1 MSLLLRSL
9 LLAAALLAPAADA
22 RAVSIVT
29 LALDPTA
36 STLVPESGPAQTLAG
51 TLTLRVGAL
60 PPGGTGTSL
69 DVAGLAL
76 TASGG
81 GTIGLDPTLADP
93 GLGVLRPSGEVL
105 IPTLFLRLEQG
116 GEVLHLAIPD
126 VTGIVTFGPGG
137 ASLAR
142 LDAQLAIATGGP
154 AGLLTVTIAALPEP
168 ASAALLSIG
177 LAALAARGARAEVRR

>member
-1 MSLLLRSL
+1 MSLLVRSL
-9 LLAAALLAPAADA
+9 LLAAALLAPAVDA

-36 STLVPESGPAQTLAG
+36 STLVPESGPAQALAG

-60 PPGGTGTSL
+60 PPGGTGTSF
-69 DVAGLAL
+69 DVIGLAL

-81 GTIGLDPTLADP
+81 GTIGLDPALANP
-93 GLGVLRPSGEVL
+93 GLGVLRPTGEVL
-105 IPTLFLRLEQG
+105 VPTLFLRLEQG
-116 GEVLHLAIPD
+116 GEVLDLAIPD
-126 VTGIVTFGPGG
+126 VTGTVTFGPGG

-142 LDAQLAIATGGP
+142 LDAQLELATGGP

-168 ASAALLSIG
+168 ASAALLAIG
-177 LAALAARGARAEVRR
+177 LAALAARGARAEGQR